1 MQHSKVDKFRK
12 REYKIMVANSE
23 MKHESETML
32 EVIRGP
38 VLDFVLYFVTV

>member
-1 MQHSKVDKFRK
+1 
-12 REYKIMVANSE
+12 MVANSR

-32 EVIRGP
+32 NVIAGL